1 MKKILLI
8 IITAIILNLIILSG
22 NSLVFANTES
32 DLSKGTFNV
41 REWLDI
47 DPASGSTD
55 TQPQTYFETKCTV
68 GKDAEGPIICF
79 TLTILDFATQ
89 IIGSIALILIIIS
102 GFMLMLAQG
111 NQQKLDEAKDIA
123 KYAVIG
129 LIITFM
135 SYIITIF
142 VQGLFISR

>member
-8 IITAIILNLIILSG
+8 IITAIILNLIIFSG
-22 NSLVFANTES
+22 NSLVFANEES
-32 DLSKGTFNV
+32 DISKGTFKV
-41 REWLDI
+41 TKWLNLQGDTGS
-47 DPASGSTD
+47 DP
-55 TQPQTYFETKCTV
+55 QPQKYFTACE
-68 GKDAEGPIICF
+68 EGPILCF

>member
-8 IITAIILNLIILSG
+8 IITAIILNLIILPG
-22 NSLVFANTES
+22 NSLVFANEES
-32 DLSKGTFNV
+32 DISDISKTTFKV
-41 REWLDI
+41 TKWLNLK
-47 DPASGSTD
+47 TQ
-55 TQPQTYFETKCTV
+55 QPQTYFTACTT
-68 GKDAEGPIICF
+68 GPIICF
-79 TLTILDFATQ
+79 SLTILDFATQ

-129 LIITFM
+129 LVITFM

-142 VQGLFISR
+142 VQGLFLSR

>member
-8 IITAIILNLIILSG
+8 IITAIILNLIILPG
-22 NSLVFANTES
+22 NSLVFANEES
-32 DLSKGTFNV
+32 DISKTTFKV
-41 REWLDI
+41 TKWLNLK
-47 DPASGSTD
+47 TQ
-55 TQPQTYFETKCTV
+55 QPQTYFTACTT
-68 GKDAEGPIICF
+68 GPIICF
-79 TLTILDFATQ
+79 SLTILDFATQ

-129 LIITFM
+129 LVITFM

-142 VQGLFISR
+142 VQGLFLSR